1 MCCYTL
7 YVNQLKT
14 KIIMKNLLKLF
25 LVSIFALFMF
35 TACSDDDDPS
45 DNDLFVGTYKGNVSY
60 VSSDKNVNNADG
72 NVRVVKV
79 GDKYNFIFSDNIPNI
94 TGVEF
99 KQEDANYSINV
110 GGSDL
115 SYIRINANTLKI
127 FYVVDGQTWTA
138 NAKR

>member
-1 MCCYTL
+1 
-7 YVNQLKT
+7 
-14 KIIMKNLLKLF
+14 MKNLLKLF

-138 NAKR
+138 NATR

>member
-45 DNDLFVGTYKGNVSY
+45 DNDVFVGTYKGNVSY

-138 NAKR
+138 NATR

>member
-7 YVNQLKT
+7 YINQLKT

-45 DNDLFVGTYKGNVSY
+45 DNDVFVGTYKGNVSY

>member
-1 MCCYTL
+1 
-7 YVNQLKT
+7 
-14 KIIMKNLLKLF
+14 MKNLLKLF

-99 KQEDANYSINV
+99 KQEDVNYSINV

-138 NAKR
+138 NATR

>member
-1 MCCYTL
+1 
-7 YVNQLKT
+7 
-14 KIIMKNLLKLF
+14 MKNLLKLF

-45 DNDLFVGTYKGNVSY
+45 DNDVFVGTYKGNVSY

-138 NAKR
+138 NATR

>member
-1 MCCYTL
+1 
-7 YVNQLKT
+7 
-14 KIIMKNLLKLF
+14 
-25 LVSIFALFMF
+25 MF

-45 DNDLFVGTYKGNVSY
+45 DNDVFVGTYKGNVSY

>member
-7 YVNQLKT
+7 YINQLKT

-45 DNDLFVGTYKGNVSY
+45 DNDVFVGTYKGNVSY

-138 NAKR
+138 NATR

>member
-138 NAKR
+138 NATR